1 MRLPLF
7 SKVIYLIL
15 PGISPPRPK
24 PLSQVSSSLS
34 LSSENLWSLLLSTLS
49 SLVDDQVNDVGVV
62 VIVVVVVVVVVLAIR
77 VVVVIAREVV
87 VIVVVFPM
95 RLCHVSSG

>member
-62 VIVVVVVVVVVLAIR
+62 VIVIVVVVLAIR